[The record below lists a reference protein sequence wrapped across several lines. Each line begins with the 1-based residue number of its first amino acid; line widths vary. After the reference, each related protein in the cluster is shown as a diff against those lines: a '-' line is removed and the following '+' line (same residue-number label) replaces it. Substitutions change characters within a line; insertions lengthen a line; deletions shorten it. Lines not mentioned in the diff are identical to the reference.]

1 LLTVGIS
8 LLAVALFA
16 SGVYALSRPKHHA
29 PPHPDQWDPRV
40 LDIVHFDEKH
50 RGLQFKHPVFV
61 DFLSADE
68 YAKRARSD
76 PNELTNQDKQSLQNE
91 QGELRALGLMTGE
104 VDLFQAGNDL
114 ADSGTLAFY
123 DPNTERVSVRGTDM
137 TVEVRVT
144 LAHELTHA
152 LQDQHFDI
160 SSTREKSFKTS
171 GESTAFRALVEGDA
185 VRIENDYINSL
196 SNDERSE
203 YLASNEASVEKA
215 RQQLKDVP
223 NALQAFM
230 AAPYIYGPPFVE
242 VLDANGGQR
251 EVDDAFEKPPVD
263 DEQET
268 DPPEFIHDRGPIHVD
283 KPSLPNGVKDE
294 SDSGDLGV
302 TMWYL
307 MLAER
312 IPPTQALHAAD
323 GWGGDA
329 YVAYQQAGK
338 TCMRLAW
345 RGDTDTDRTEMRD
358 ALDAWVSALPPNM
371 ATVTENGDQ
380 LLVETCDPGSDS
392 GITISGNSMDAL
404 SMIEV
409 RSYLMVEKMQSGD
422 NVDSAFEFGDCVVSK
437 LPFDVVAKV
446 ATSEDN
452 PPSTFF
458 DAIKSCS

>member
-1 LLTVGIS
+1 LLTVGVS
-8 LLAVALFA
+8 LLVVALFA
-16 SGVYALSRPKHHA
+16 TGAYALTRPKHHGPA
-29 PPHPDQWDPRV
+29 HPDQWDPRV

-50 RGLQFKHPVFV
+50 RGLTFKHPVFV
-61 DFLSADE
+61 DFLSPDE

-76 PNELTNQDKQSLQNE
+76 PNELTSQDKQSLQNQ
-91 QGELRALGLMTGE
+91 QGELRALGLMTGN

-123 DPNTERVSVRGTDM
+123 DPDTERVSVRGTDM
-137 TVEVRVT
+137 TVELRVT
-144 LAHELTHA
+144 LVHELTHA

-160 SSTREKSFKTS
+160 GSTREKSFKTS

-185 VRIENDYINSL
+185 VRIENEYIDSL
-196 SNDERSE
+196 SDDERSQ
-203 YLASNEASVEKA
+203 YLDSNRASVEKSQ
-215 RQQLKDVP
+215 QQLQDVP

-242 VLDANGGQR
+242 VLNAEGGQH
-251 EVDDAFEKPPVD
+251 EVDDAFRKPPVD

-268 DPPEFIHDRGPIHVD
+268 APPEFIHDRGPIHVD
-283 KPSLPNGVKDE
+283 KPSLPEGVKDE
-294 SDSGDLGV
+294 SDSGDLGA
-302 TMWYL
+302 TTWYL

-329 YVAYQQAGK
+329 YVSYEQAGK

-358 ALDAWVSALPPNM
+358 ALDAWVGALPSNM
-371 ATVTENGDQ
+371 ATVSANGDQ

-392 GITISGNSMDAL
+392 GIKISGNSMDAL

-409 RSYLMVEKMQSGD
+409 RSYLTVEKMNSGD
-422 NVDSAFEFGDCVVSK
+422 NVDRAFEFGDCVVGK
-437 LPFDVVAKV
+437 LPSDVVAKV

-452 PPSTFF
+452 PPQSFF
-458 DAIKSCS
+458 DAIKSCA

>member
-1 LLTVGIS
+1 VTVGLS
-8 LLAVALFA
+8 LLAVVVFATGVFALT
-16 SGVYALSRPKHHA
+16 RPKHHG
-29 PPHPDQWDPRV
+29 PSHPDQWDPRV

-50 RGLQFKHPVFV
+50 RGLKFEHPVFV

-76 PNELTNQDKQSLQNE
+76 PNELTSEDKKSLQNE
-91 QGELRALGLMTGE
+91 QGELRALGLMTGD
-104 VDLFQAGNDL
+104 VDLFKAENEL

-123 DPNTERVSVRGTDM
+123 DPDTERVSVRGTDM
-137 TVEVRVT
+137 TVELRVT
-144 LAHELTHA
+144 LVHELTHA

-160 SSTREKSFKTS
+160 GSTREKSFETS

-185 VRIENDYINSL
+185 VRIENEYIDSL
-196 SNDERSE
+196 SDAERSE
-203 YLASNEASVEKA
+203 YLDSNSASVEKSQ
-215 RQQLKDVP
+215 QQLQDVP
-223 NALQAFM
+223 IALQAFM
-230 AAPYIYGPPFVE
+230 AAPYIYGPPFAE
-242 VLDANGGQR
+242 VLDADGGQR
-251 EVDDAFEKPPVD
+251 EVDEAFKKPPVD

-268 DPPEFIHDRGPIHVD
+268 DPPEFIHGRGPVQVD
-283 KPSLPNGVKDE
+283 KPSLPDGVKDE
-294 SDSGDLGV
+294 SDSGDLGAV
-302 TMWYL
+302 TWFL

-312 IPPTQALHAAD
+312 IPPTQALQAAD

-329 YVAYQQAGK
+329 YVAYEQAGK

-345 RGDTDTDRTEMRD
+345 RGDTAKDRTEMRD
-358 ALDAWVSALPPNM
+358 ALDAWVGALPSNM
-371 ATVTENGDQ
+371 ATVTENGEQ

-392 GITISGNSMDAL
+392 GIEISGNSMDAL

-422 NVDSAFEFGDCVVSK
+422 NADSAFEFGDCVVDK

-452 PPSTFF
+452 PPKSFF
-458 DAIKSCS
+458 DAIDSCS